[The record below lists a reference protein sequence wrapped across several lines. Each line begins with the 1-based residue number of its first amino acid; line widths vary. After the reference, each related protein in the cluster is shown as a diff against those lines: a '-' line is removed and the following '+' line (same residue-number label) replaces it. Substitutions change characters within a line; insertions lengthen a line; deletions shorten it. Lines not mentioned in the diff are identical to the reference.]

1 MLLIGISDSVHFLL
15 LKPNANIGCANMFVS
30 ESVGS
35 RALFAQVFVGVR
47 RFRSM
52 KSDRRQVWP
61 HRRVQALVNTPYR
74 MTGDAFSNS
83 KDGAAWGSSTT
94 PAPGFFHAAADCRRM
109 GPLLQ
114 EQIHLFLPSEERLAF
129 FQHCCQTENETG
141 ALPFSSRCF

>member
-61 HRRVQALVNTPYR
+61 HRRVQALVNTPFR
-74 MTGDAFSNS
+74 ILFSCFIYAVKVEDS
-83 KDGAAWGSSTT
+83 VDPRERKRWGWKSSHHKVELLS
-94 PAPGFFHAAADCRRM
+94 PHRRRW
-109 GPLLQ
+109 LL
-114 EQIHLFLPSEERLAF
+114 SCVR
-129 FQHCCQTENETG
+129 G
-141 ALPFSSRCF
+141 